1 MAELVVPAA
10 LILIREHL
18 VGLVDLLKFRLGVS
32 VTGVE
37 IGMILLR
44 LLTVCFFY
52 LVLSGIFAD
61 PEHLVKISFI
71 SQGKLLLFTYNVL
84 LRDCKAI
91 PQPVILFCKAAL
103 CTGASWRRPITAYY
117 NTVSYCAARAASG
130 RRVADPYKNLC
141 VGSHNAA
148 MCGFSAS
155 LIKAGNIGILC
166 KTRRGV
172 LPARE
177 RTLVHDRTGM
187 VLTTQYR
194 AKLRIAGCQFLR
206 KVGNS
211 GILCETRREVLRTRE
226 RTSVR
231 DQVLRFSQRRIVRNY
246 ALPT

>member
-1 MAELVVPAA
+1 ML
-10 LILIREHL
+10 
-18 VGLVDLLKFRLGVS
+18 
-32 VTGVE
+32 
-37 IGMILLR
+37 
-44 LLTVCFFY
+44 FY

-117 NTVSYCAARAASG
+117 NTVSYCAAHAASG

-141 VGSHNAA
+141 VASRNAA

-155 LIKAGNIGILC
+155 LIRAGNRGILC
-166 KTRRGV
+166 ETRREV
-172 LPARE
+172 LPESE
-177 RTLVHDRTGM
+177 RTLVRDRTGM

-206 KVGNS
+206 KIGNS
-211 GILCETRREVLRTRE
+211 EILCETRREVLRTRE

-231 DQVLRFSQRRIVRNY
+231 DQVLRFSQRRIARNY

>member
-1 MAELVVPAA
+1 M
-10 LILIREHL
+10 
-18 VGLVDLLKFRLGVS
+18 
-32 VTGVE
+32 
-37 IGMILLR
+37 
-44 LLTVCFFY
+44 
-52 LVLSGIFAD
+52 
-61 PEHLVKISFI
+61 
-71 SQGKLLLFTYNVL
+71 
-84 LRDCKAI
+84 RDCKAI

-177 RTLVHDRTGM
+177 RTLVRDRTGM
-187 VLTTQYR
+187 VLTTQYH
-194 AKLRIAGCQFLR
+194 AELRIAGCQFLR

-231 DQVLRFSQRRIVRNY
+231 NQVLRFSQRRIARNY
-246 ALPT
+246 TLPT